1 LEIQFDPSTVEAM
14 LMLIDPQIILA
25 RLERYPNLSTC
36 TSAYIRRK
44 LVRSATDD
52 PSIAAWHVFF
62 EEEAIASAIIG
73 NIDNVLGHLRQ
84 KNVEGLKACAER
96 LCSPTQDGFWSGFT
110 ELVQGS
116 KLCVGY
122 PVRYVPKRKDKRR
135 TPDIE
140 VRTSGG
146 PVYVEITSMQ
156 KTWDFHAI
164 ERSIRSALGN
174 LRHAY
179 RINVKCPSDTVKI
192 AEASLKELTDRIKAH
207 IVVKPFPADSEDELM
222 FDMMDRRITVSL
234 QRSDLE
240 GCGYVVTSTDASARQ
255 GPEAHFRRIVK
266 RLSDDKAFQMENYR
280 PAVVI
285 IELANDSS
293 GIANLGWSD
302 PLWAAYGP
310 LFRVEEIPSTVDL
323 VILTWQDIYGKT
335 WGHARALRNPNS
347 PWAQTSEAERIYRL
361 IAA

>member
-1 LEIQFDPSTVEAM
+1 
-14 LMLIDPQIILA
+14 
-25 RLERYPNLSTC
+25 
-36 TSAYIRRK
+36 
-44 LVRSATDD
+44 
-52 PSIAAWHVFF
+52 VFF
-62 EEEAIASAIIG
+62 EEEEAIASAIMG
-73 NIDNVLGHLRQ
+73 NIDDVLGSLCQ

-96 LCSPTQDGFWSGFT
+96 LCSPTQDGFWSSFT

-116 KLCVGY
+116 KLCAGY
-122 PVRYVPKRKDKRR
+122 PIRYVPKRKDKQR

-140 VRTSGG
+140 VRTSNG
-146 PVYVEITSMQ
+146 PVYIEITSMQ

-164 ERSIRSALGN
+164 ERFIRGALGN
-174 LRHAY
+174 LQHAY
-179 RINVKCPSDTVKI
+179 RINVRCPSDTVKI
-192 AEASLKELTDRIKAH
+192 PEASLRELADCIKAH
-207 IVVKPFPADSEDELM
+207 IVAKPFPADSEDELV

-234 QRSDLE
+234 QHSDLE
-240 GCGYVVTSTDASARQ
+240 GCGYVVTSTGASASR

-266 RLSDDKAFQMENYR
+266 RLTDDKAFQMANYS
-280 PAVVI
+280 PSVVV

-293 GIANLGWSD
+293 GIANLGASD

-335 WGHARALRNPNS
+335 WGHARALRNPKS
-347 PWAQTSEAERIYRL
+347 LWAQSPEAERIYRL

>member
-1 LEIQFDPSTVEAM
+1 M
-14 LMLIDPQIILA
+14 LTDPQIVLA
-25 RLERYPNLSTC
+25 RLERYPNLSAC
-36 TSAYIRRK
+36 ASAYIRRK
-44 LVRSATDD
+44 LVRYATAD

-62 EEEAIASAIIG
+62 EEESIASAIIG

-116 KLCVGY
+116 KLCASY
-122 PVRYVPKRKDKRR
+122 PIRYLPKKKDKQR

-140 VRTSGG
+140 VTTSSG

-164 ERSIRSALGN
+164 QRSIQSALGD
-174 LRHAY
+174 LQHAY
-179 RINVKCPSDTVKI
+179 RINVRCPSDTVKI
-192 AEASLKELTDRIKAH
+192 AEASLKELADRIKAH
-207 IVVKPFPADSEDELM
+207 IVAKPFPTDSEDELM
-222 FDMMDRRITVSL
+222 FDIMDRRVTVSL
-234 QRSDLE
+234 QRSALE
-240 GCGYVVTSTDASARQ
+240 GCGYVVTSTGARASQ
-255 GPEAHFRRIVK
+255 GPQAHFRRIVK
-266 RLSDDKAFQMENYR
+266 RLSDDKAFQMENYS
-280 PAVVI
+280 PVVVI

-293 GIANLGWSD
+293 GMANLGGSD
-302 PLWAAYGP
+302 TLLAAYGP

-347 PWAQTSEAERIYRL
+347 LWAHSSEAERIYRL